1 MESWLQLTVWVN
13 QQTEENAWIAGK
25 VIQYDKVDERS
36 GKFIIQI
43 SNDKQITLPVDLT
56 ANEIQRLQRRD
67 QSTDSH
73 PPIADMTSLRYL
85 NEPEMLHCIRRR
97 YFDNLI
103 YTAVGPIL
111 IVINPCQQLP
121 IYGTDSALRY
131 YRSSLSESRELG
143 PHVYQ
148 LSDTA
153 YRKMIVDKYNPDHR
167 ENQVILVNGES
178 GAGMCRILILLL
190 IIADREN

>member
-1 MESWLQLTVWVN
+1 VRCCVYFEEMESWLNLTVWVN
-13 QQTEENAWIAGK
+13 QSQDHTWIPGKIVKYEKIDEN
-25 VIQYDKVDERS
+25 Y
-36 GKFIIQI
+36 GKFQI
-43 SNDKQITLPVDLT
+43 VTSNEQEITLPVDHT
-56 ANEIQRLQRRD
+56 ANEFHRVQRRD

-73 PPIADMTSLRYL
+73 PPISDMTSLRYL

-97 YFDNLI
+97 YSDHLI

-111 IVINPCQQLP
+111 IVINPCQRLP
-121 IYGTDSALRY
+121 IYGIDLALRY
-131 YRSSLSESRELG
+131 YRASLSESRALG

-153 YRKMIVDKYNPDHR
+153 YRKMIIDKYNPDIR

-178 GAGMCRILILLL
+178 GAGTYFHLF
-190 IIADREN
+190 D